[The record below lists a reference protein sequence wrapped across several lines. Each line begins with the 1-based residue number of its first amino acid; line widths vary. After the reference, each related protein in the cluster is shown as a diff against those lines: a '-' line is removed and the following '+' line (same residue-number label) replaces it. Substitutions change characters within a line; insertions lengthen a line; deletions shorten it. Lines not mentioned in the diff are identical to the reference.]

1 MQLHCCLYSTTREG
15 TLTKIITIAT
25 LLSVL
30 AAYLIYPQFAD
41 APSDLSDGRIQAGH
55 APDLESPT
63 AARWYE
69 PRQDVVADDDT
80 EIVFGIRVR
89 KDRNC
94 TVELK
99 DYVTPDGE
107 MFSAHSCT
115 PHNPGPPHPYAH
127 YDDDTL
133 AAMAYADATAAAL
146 LGQRLVRTDTRM
158 SYQLL
163 IRASALDGGDLEH
176 IAWLSDQAFGVTAI
190 NGAPQVAN
198 MKRQYE
204 LAALVTRLGE
214 PSHKSTYLRNELMK
228 VGVDARQLDSL
239 DARVEELFQ
248 SMRDIQ
254 RTVYGEVTIGELNDA

>member
-1 MQLHCCLYSTTREG
+1 M
-15 TLTKIITIAT
+15 TKIITIAT